1 MLQIEVSL
9 EIVRAVMLI
18 YDDVNCATED
28 FFAIFNLQYQHKDE
42 LHGTIV
48 ESDPKN
54 VSCH

>member
-28 FFAIFNLQYQHKDE
+28 FFAIFNLQYQDKDE